1 MDACD
6 KIYFYANYDKLGE
19 LQTSKISEEV
29 VCIQGEVSK
38 VKNGLVFFTL
48 ENETGERKVTITKLN
63 EFRDFGTSV
72 YGVFDHELNKKEV
85 LESIIEVIEHRI
97 VESNNTITKLIG
109 QLNVC

>member
-1 MDACD
+1 MDAYD

-48 ENETGERKVTITKLN
+48 ENELETGIPKSNNISSLKPFSINSCFRELCGITK
-63 EFRDFGTSV
+63 
-72 YGVFDHELNKKEV
+72 
-85 LESIIEVIEHRI
+85 
-97 VESNNTITKLIG
+97 
-109 QLNVC
+109 

>member
-1 MDACD
+1 MDAYD

-48 ENETGERKVTITKLN
+48 ENETGERKVAITKLN

-85 LESIIEVIEHRI
+85 LESIIEVIKHRI
-97 VESNNTITKLIG
+97 VESHNTITKLIG
-109 QLNVC
+109 QFEGL

>member
-1 MDACD
+1 MEAGD
-6 KIYFYANYDKLGE
+6 KIYFYANYDKLGSI
-19 LQTSKISEEV
+19 QTTKISDEV
-29 VCIQGEVSK
+29 ICIQGEVSK

-97 VESNNTITKLIG
+97 VESNNTIIKLIG